1 LKVPKTFIKNCRAG
15 LEYRLVT
22 SLHLLI
28 HHFDMLVYYCKITA
42 LIYRYTVI
50 ASLIRLLI

>member
-22 SLHLLI
+22 SFHLLI
-28 HHFDMLVYYCKITA
+28 HHFDMFVYYCKSTA
-42 LIYRYTVI
+42 
-50 ASLIRLLI
+50 